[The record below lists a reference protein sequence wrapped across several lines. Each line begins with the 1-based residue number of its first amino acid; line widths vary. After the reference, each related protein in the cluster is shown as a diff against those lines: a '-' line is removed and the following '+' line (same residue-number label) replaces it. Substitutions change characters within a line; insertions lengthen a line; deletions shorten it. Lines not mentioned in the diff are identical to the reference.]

1 MHRRTF
7 IKGVAATTL
16 ALATPV
22 WAKEKITKR
31 QPTKVLQGNRFKL
44 AIGNTLVNI
53 TGKER
58 VATCVNGMLPA
69 PTLVWREGD
78 EVQLDVTNNLSEDSS
93 IHWHG
98 IILPNAMDGVPG
110 LTFEGIK
117 PGQTYHYRFKVR
129 QSGTF
134 WYHSHSGFQEQTG
147 VHGAIVI
154 LPKEEIL
161 EYDREYVVF
170 LSDWSDEDPHT
181 IYRHLKVKPDYYN
194 YNKRTVSDFLEEVKQ
209 KGFVKAFRDRKM
221 WNEMRMSDRDLLDVT
236 GATYTYLIN
245 GANPATNMRFLYQK
259 GERVRLRFING
270 SAMSFFDVRIPGLKM
285 EVVAADGNYVKPVK
299 VDEFRIGVAETYDVI
314 VEPEG
319 KPYAIFAQAMDRS
332 GYALATLTID
342 PNQPASAPQMDPKPH
357 LEMIDMGM
365 MAGMKMDKMGGMKC
379 GGMEM
384 GAMKTEPKL
393 PQTKLPMRWDFGT
406 TMRVKNP
413 RDPLKDPGVGLRNNG
428 RRVLVYADLESLHP
442 LNEPEP
448 TREIVLHLTGNME
461 RFMWSINGIPYKE
474 ADPIEMRYGERVRVT
489 FINDTMMNHPMHLHG
504 LWSDLLTGGKYARKH
519 TIIVQPASKMSFD
532 VTADAKGRWAF
543 HCHLLYH
550 MLDMFREVRVN

>member
-7 IKGVAATTL
+7 IQGVAASAL
-16 ALATPV
+16 ALAAPV
-22 WAKEKITKR
+22 WAKEEICAR
-31 QPTKVLQGNRFKL
+31 QPSKVLRGDRFKL
-44 AIGNTLVNI
+44 TIDKTLVNI

-58 VATCVNGMLPA
+58 IATCINAMLPA
-69 PTLVWREGD
+69 PTLVWHEGD

-110 LTFEGIK
+110 LTFAGIK
-117 PGQTYHYRFKVR
+117 PGQTFRYRFKVR
-129 QSGTF
+129 QSGTY

-154 LPKEEIL
+154 VPKKEIL

-170 LSDWSDEDPHT
+170 LSDWSDEDPNT

-194 YNKRTVSDFLEEVKQ
+194 YNKRTVFDFLREVEQ
-209 KGFVKAFRDRKM
+209 KGFAKAFRDRKM

-236 GATYTYLIN
+236 GVTYTYLIN

-259 GERVRLRFING
+259 GERIRLRFING

-285 EVVAADGNYVKPVK
+285 EVVAADGNYIKPVK
-299 VDEFRIGVAETYDVI
+299 VEEFRIGVAETYDVI

-319 KPYAIFAQAMDRS
+319 KPYPIFAQALDRS
-332 GYALATLTID
+332 GYALATLTTD
-342 PNQPASAPQMDPKPH
+342 PNIAAAAPKMDPKPH

-365 MAGMKMDKMGGMKC
+365 MPGMKMGGMT
-379 GGMEM
+379 M
-384 GAMKTEPKL
+384 GHKPMHKKL
-393 PQTKLPMRWDFGT
+393 PQTRLPQRWDFGT

-428 RRVLVYADLESLHP
+428 RRVLVYADLESLYP

-474 ADPIEMRYGERVRVT
+474 ADPIEMRYGERVRVS

-519 TIIVQPASKMSFD
+519 TIIVQPASRISFD

-550 MLDMFREVRVN
+550 MLDMFREVRVG

>member
-7 IKGVAATTL
+7 ITGVAASAF
-16 ALATPV
+16 ALATPI
-22 WAKEKITKR
+22 WAKEKIVAR
-31 QPTKVLQGNRFKL
+31 QQTKVFSGNHFKL
-44 AIGNTLVNI
+44 SIDETLVNI

-58 VATCVNGMLPA
+58 IATCINGMLPA

-78 EVQLDVTNNLSEDSS
+78 EVRLDVTNNLKEDSS

-110 LTFEGIK
+110 LTFDGIK
-117 PGQTYHYRFKVR
+117 PGQTFRYRFKVR
-129 QSGTF
+129 QSGTY

-154 LPKEEIL
+154 VPKEEIL
-161 EYDREYVVF
+161 DYDREYVVF

-194 YNKRTVSDFLEEVKQ
+194 YNKRTVFDFFEEVKQ
-209 KGFVKAFRDRKM
+209 KGFAKAFKDRKM

-245 GANPATNMRFLYQK
+245 GAAPATNMRFLYQK
-259 GERVRLRFING
+259 GERIRLRFING

-285 EVVAADGNYVKPVK
+285 EIVAADGNYIKPVK

-319 KPYAIFAQAMDRS
+319 ETYAIFAQAMDRS
-332 GYALATLTID
+332 GYALASLTTD
-342 PNQPASAPQMDPKPH
+342 VERPAPAPKMDPKPH

-365 MAGMKMDKMGGMKC
+365 MHVMDGMSSHKMKKKMV
-379 GGMEM
+379 MEHK
-384 GAMKTEPKL
+384 KTGKDL
-393 PQTKLPMRWDFGT
+393 PRTPLAQRWDFGT
-406 TMRVKNP
+406 TMRVKHARNP
-413 RDPLKDPGVGLRNNG
+413 LQDPGVGLRNNG
-428 RRVLVYADLESLHP
+428 RRVLVYGDLETLVP
-442 LNEPEP
+442 LKEPDP

-474 ADPIEMRYGERVRVT
+474 ADPIKMRYNERVRVT
-489 FINDTMMNHPMHLHG
+489 FVNDTMMNHPMHLHG
-504 LWSDLLTGGKYARKH
+504 LWSDLLTGGKYVRKH
-519 TIIVQPASKMSFD
+519 TVIVQPASKISFD

-550 MLDMFREVRVN
+550 MLDMFREVRVG